1 MELAM
6 KTAVFS
12 TKAYDRSFLDT
23 ANFVAGAG
31 HDLRFIEARLAPD
44 TAALAAG
51 AQAVCLFVNDVAD
64 RAVLEA
70 LGAAG
75 MRLIALRCAGFNN
88 VDLAA
93 ADELGIAV
101 GRVPAYSPEA
111 VAEHTAALIL
121 TLNRK
126 THRAYNRV
134 REGNF
139 ELDGLIGFDLK
150 GRTVGIVGTGKIG
163 LAFARI
169 MRGFGCGVLGCDP
182 APCDDFTAI
191 GARYTSWDEVLET
204 CDIIS
209 LHCPLTP
216 RTHHL
221 VNTAAIARMRTG
233 VMLINTGRGA
243 LVDTAALIVG
253 LKRGQIGHVGLDVY
267 EEEGDLFFENLSDQI
282 IQDDVFARLMTFP
295 NVLVTG
301 HQAFFTTEAMEAIAS
316 TTIANLT
323 SFAMSGAPAHP
334 VTRALLA

>member
-1 MELAM
+1 MH
-6 KTAVFS
+6 TAVFS
-12 TKAYDRSFLDT
+12 TKPYDRAFLEA
-23 ANFVAGAG
+23 ANHALAPG
-31 HDLRFIEARLAPD
+31 HELRFIEVRLAAD

-51 AQAVCLFVNDVAD
+51 AEAVCLFVNDVAD

-70 LGAAG
+70 LNAAG
-75 MRLIALRCAGFNN
+75 VRLIALRCAGFNN
-88 VDLAA
+88 VDLVAA
-93 ADELGIAV
+93 EELGIAV
-101 GRVPAYSPEA
+101 ARVPAYSPEA

-126 THRAYNRV
+126 THRAFNRV

-150 GRTVGIVGTGKIG
+150 GRTVGVVGTGKIG

-169 MRGFGCGVLGCDP
+169 MRGFGCEVVGCDP
-182 APCDDFTAI
+182 FPSDEFTAI
-191 GARYTSWDEVLET
+191 GARYASWDDVIET

-216 RTHHL
+216 KAHHL
-221 VNTAAIARMRTG
+221 VNGAAIARMKQG

-243 LVDTAALIVG
+243 LVDTAALIAG

-301 HQAFFTTEAMEAIAS
+301 HQAFFTAEAMEAIAS
-316 TTIANLT
+316 TTLANLT
-323 SFAMSGAPAHP
+323 AFATTGTPAHP
-334 VTRALLA
+334 VSRALLA